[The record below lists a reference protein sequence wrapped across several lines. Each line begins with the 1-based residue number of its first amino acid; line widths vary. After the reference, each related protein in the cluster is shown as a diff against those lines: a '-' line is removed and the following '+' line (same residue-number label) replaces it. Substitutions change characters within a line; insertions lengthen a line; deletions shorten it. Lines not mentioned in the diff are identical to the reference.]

1 MICLV
6 NFEDTWEDGIHE
18 QMEKLFHHHHLIQ
31 ATTPDDNVVVL
42 DTGTVAQFP
51 EVLPQQ
57 RLL

>member
-6 NFEDTWEDGIHE
+6 NVEDTWEDGTHE

-31 ATTPDDNVVVL
+31 ATIPDDNVVL